1 MDDFGVKYVNKEDV
15 DHLMSALKEHYTVT
29 EDWKGERY
37 IGMHLRL
44 DYAAKKVHPYMPS
57 YVYKALKQFHHEP
70 LNRQQDSPYIPAP
83 MKYGTKAQYA
93 EQPKDSPPL
102 DKSEKSSSSK
112 VTGKFLLLGRAGN
125 STLLTPLSDI
135 ASRNK
140 QHQQKTSWH
149 AQIQSLDYLAP

>member
-57 YVYKALKQFHHEP
+57 YVYKTLK
-70 LNRQQDSPYIPAP
+70 
-83 MKYGTKAQYA
+83 
-93 EQPKDSPPL
+93 
-102 DKSEKSSSSK
+102 
-112 VTGKFLLLGRAGN
+112 
-125 STLLTPLSDI
+125 
-135 ASRNK
+135 
-140 QHQQKTSWH
+140 
-149 AQIQSLDYLAP
+149 